1 MAMAPSLTIA
11 PPEGQPDDAAWALQW
26 ITERRTVRPK
36 RLVAP
41 GPTPGQIE
49 QLLAAAAAAP
59 DHRQIVP
66 WRFIDVPSSTRE
78 VLGEVFAEALRE
90 HDPTARDEEL
100 ARARQKAQRAPLL
113 WLLVVDTGPRDP
125 DVPVH
130 ERLISAGC
138 AVQNVL
144 LMATAMGY
152 GSALTS
158 GKALGS
164 TVLREAFALGASDLP
179 VCFVNVGTVREAGR
193 PCRRPATS
201 QLLSTWEPC
210 ARSERLQHGQPRT

>member
-1 MAMAPSLTIA
+1 MATAPITA
-11 PPEGQPDDAAWALQW
+11 TPAGHPDEAAWALQW
-26 ITERRTVRPK
+26 ITERRTVLPK

-41 GPTPGQIE
+41 GPTPDQIE

-59 DHRQIVP
+59 DHRQLVP
-66 WRFIDVPSSTRE
+66 WRFIEIPVSARA

-90 HDPTARDEEL
+90 RAPGALEEEL

-113 WLLVVDTGPRDP
+113 WLLVVDTAPRDP

-144 LMATAMGY
+144 FMATAMGY

-164 TVLREAFALGASDLP
+164 AVLRQAFALGSSDLP
-179 VCFVNVGTVREAGR
+179 VCFVNVGTVHEVGR
-193 PCRRPATS
+193 PRRRPAPS
-201 QLLSTWEPC
+201 LLLSTWTPED
-210 ARSERLQHGQPRT
+210 RFF

>member
-1 MAMAPSLTIA
+1 MATAPVTA
-11 PPEGQPDDAAWALQW
+11 TPAGHPDAAAWALQW
-26 ITERRTVRPK
+26 ITEHRTVLPK

-41 GPTPGQIE
+41 GPTHAQIE

-59 DHRQIVP
+59 DHRQLVP
-66 WRFIDVPSSTRE
+66 WRFIEIPASARAALS
-78 VLGEVFAEALRE
+78 EVFAEALRE
-90 HDPTARDEEL
+90 RDAGALDEEL
-100 ARARQKAQRAPLL
+100 ARARQKALRAPLL

-125 DVPVH
+125 DVPLH
-130 ERLISAGC
+130 ERLIGAGC

-164 TVLREAFALGASDLP
+164 AVLRQAFALGATDLP
-179 VCFVNVGTVREAGR
+179 VCFVNVGTVHEAGR
-193 PCRRPATS
+193 APRRPEPS
-201 QLLSTWEPC
+201 QLLSRWSPD
-210 ARSERLQHGQPRT
+210 G